1 MITNADLTIYN
12 KRGVNKKTARTIYLK
27 TQIRGRCKYC
37 GLVIDRDLNAAI
49 NIKNEGIRILK

>member
-1 MITNADLTIYN
+1 MEKLIIKKCSKCGKRKKKLKISQRIY
-12 KRGVNKKTARTIYLK
+12 
-27 TQIRGRCKYC
+27 RCKYC